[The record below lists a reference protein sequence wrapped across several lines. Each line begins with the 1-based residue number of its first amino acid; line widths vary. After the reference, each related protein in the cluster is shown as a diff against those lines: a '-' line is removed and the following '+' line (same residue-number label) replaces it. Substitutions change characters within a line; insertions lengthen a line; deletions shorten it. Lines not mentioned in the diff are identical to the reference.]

1 LPVLS
6 AAAYYAASVPRLAWG
21 FRRPHRVAA
30 ALLGRRPFEVE
41 LRRTGLRFRVRNAMD
56 LWIVKETCLDEAYLP
71 PGLRLEPGW
80 SVVDV
85 GAGIG
90 DFTVRVA
97 SQCPRGVVHAYEP
110 LAASFDLLRSNVAA
124 NGLANVVVRR
134 EAVASRPGAMAAR
147 LGAGRPAVEAR
158 FVADDGPDAS
168 SAPARDLAAV
178 LDALPGGAC
187 DLLKMDCEGC
197 EFDVVLGSPPALLRR
212 VRRFSLEAHDGADGR
227 AEAIVGH
234 LRAHGFAVRLTRN
247 PVHRRLSLVFAERL
261 PRPGAET

>member
-1 LPVLS
+1 LSVLS
-6 AAAYYAASVPRLAWG
+6 AAAYYAASVSRLVRG
-21 FRRPHRVAA
+21 LRRPHRVVG

-41 LRRTGLRFRVRNAMD
+41 LRRTGLRFRVRSAMD
-56 LWIVKETCLDEAYLP
+56 VWVVKETCLDDAYLP
-71 PGLRLEPGW
+71 PGVRPGPGW

-90 DFTVRVA
+90 DFTVLVA
-97 SQCPRGVVHAYEP
+97 SQCPAGVVHAYEP
-110 LAASFDLLRSNVAA
+110 LAESFDLLRSNVAA

-147 LGAGRPAVEAR
+147 LEVGRPAVEAR
-158 FVADDGPDAS
+158 FAAVGGETAP

-187 DLLKMDCEGC
+187 DLLKLDCEGC
-197 EFDVVLGSPPALLRR
+197 EFDVLLGSPPALLRR
-212 VRRFSLEAHDGADGR
+212 VRRVSLEAHDGVDGR
-227 AEAIVGH
+227 AEAILDR
-234 LRAHGFAVRLTRN
+234 LRAHGFAVRWTRN

-261 PRPGAET
+261 PRPGTES